1 MTKLTYGNATSSQ
14 NNTPLDFTIA
24 NLNYLTFTT
33 ETPNLAQGDYRRIGA
48 SNVVDT
54 FRGDNFTFNASGYP
68 TGGTVT
74 EYDETVNGA
83 LLIKIEGAAIPVTS
97 LEAWAGSNDSTTAA
111 TTVFSGNDTI
121 IGTSGNDVLQGYAGD
136 NLIFG
141 SGGVDT
147 AVFSG
152 LRSSYSFV
160 HLDPDILLVS
170 DAASTTSLHDM
181 SSLRFADQT
190 VSVAAVPLSSAVAGA
205 DTTSGL
211 PLSVNADAYAGP
223 VDGLF
228 AQYINVT
235 SDNLNLAAAVN
246 DVFLH
251 TGSGTD
257 AIAVRGGTNVLDGGT
272 GSNFLT
278 GGSGTDT
285 FFVDDRGAGAAIWS
299 TVVGFHKGDAAT
311 IWGVSQADALNWSD
325 NQGTA
330 GFTGLT
336 LHASAPDRPTASL
349 TLSGFSQTDL
359 ANGRLSVAFG
369 TDAASGSNYMYV
381 TANN

>member
-1 MTKLTYGNATSSQ
+1 MAKLTYGNATNSQ
-14 NNTPLDFTIA
+14 NNTPLGFTVA

-48 SNVVDT
+48 LNVVDT

-68 TGGTVT
+68 TGGIVT

-141 SGGVDT
+141 SGSVDT

-181 SSLRFADQT
+181 SNLRFADQT

-211 PLSVNADAYAGP
+211 PLSVNADAYTGP

-228 AQYINVT
+228 AEYINVT

-251 TGSGTD
+251 TGSGMD
-257 AIAVRGGTNVLDGGT
+257 AIAVRGGANVLDGGT

-285 FFVDDRGAGAAIWS
+285 FFVDDRGAS
-299 TVVGFHKGDAAT
+299 AAT
-311 IWGVSQADALNWSD
+311 WSQGCS
-325 NQGTA
+325 
-330 GFTGLT
+330 T
-336 LHASAPDRPTASL
+336 L
-349 TLSGFSQTDL
+349 
-359 ANGRLSVAFG
+359 
-369 TDAASGSNYMYV
+369 
-381 TANN
+381 

>member
-1 MTKLTYGNATSSQ
+1 MAKLTYGNATNSQ
-14 NNTPLDFTIA
+14 NNTPLGFTVA

-54 FRGDNFTFNASGYP
+54 FRGDSFTFNASGYP

-97 LEAWAGSNDSTTAA
+97 LEAWAASNDSTTAA

-136 NLIFG
+136 NLVFG

-181 SSLRFADQT
+181 SNLRFADQT

-205 DTTSGL
+205 DTTSDL
-211 PLSVNADAYAGP
+211 PVSINADAYTGP

-251 TGSGTD
+251 TGSGMD